1 MFLKRITFFIKKRK
15 RVLICILKIISLQEV
30 NQKFRLLMF
39 LSKYKYLTISI
50 LSLLVFP
57 VAILHSATLVSTSSD
72 SIRTNYINRDRVDLS
87 DSIINYGKVFLNTPY
102 RYGSSGTSSF
112 DCSGFTSYVYRNFGY
127 NLERCSIDQSRQFES
142 IDRDQLKKGDLVFFS
157 GRHKSKQI
165 GHVGIVVAAK
175 GNGEFEFIHAAV
187 HKGVTISNSSEEYYT
202 KRFLKASRVIAA
214 NPILKVVH
222 KLMSFRNSREEPEV
236 RKQAQAPVQQASAV
250 PARQVKKV
258 VPAEYHHVKS
268 GETLSSIAQKYG
280 MTVEELKRK
289 NKIKGNKLSLKQ
301 RLKVKDE
308 VTTVE
313 SRGGSGNNSSGLADN
328 KTNSNR
334 NESSRSDQDASNKQ
348 LSAGGSHIVKK
359 GESLY
364 TIARLYNTSVAE
376 LKKIND
382 LPKGKLH
389 AGQEIKVNSQTDP
402 VANKNEVAKAEVP
415 QKAIVGKTGTHKVVS
430 GESLY
435 SISKSYDIPVDE
447 LMRINNLSNRK
458 IRVGQELKL
467 NQSGDDSK
475 SKRQIAE
482 RQENKADKKV
492 NNTRPEAAEKVITH
506 KIKKGES
513 LATIAKNNN
522 TTVEELER
530 INNIPNGKIR
540 AGQELKIT
548 QNGGEQSKNIIAE
561 RQESKAEKKANSP
574 KSEATEKTTTHKIK
588 KGESLITIAKNNNT
602 TVEELERINNI
613 PNGKIRAGQELKIAH
628 AGGEPTKNLV
638 AEKQEA
644 RQDSKKNNKSEE
656 SGMTVNHKVKKGE
669 SLISIAKDNNISVEE
684 LKKLN
689 NLSDSKIRFGQ
700 ELKLTQS
707 SEKSKNSSSK
717 TERESKS
724 KSIQHKVKSGESYYS
739 IAKDYGCTVD
749 DLKDWNKNSG
759 GKIKIG
765 ETVIVHA
772 KSK

>member
-1 MFLKRITFFIKKRK
+1 M
-15 RVLICILKIISLQEV
+15 QEV

-57 VAILHSATLVSTSSD
+57 VAILHSATLVSASSD

-102 RYGSSGTSSF
+102 RYGSTGTSSF

-187 HKGVTISNSSEEYYT
+187 HTGVTISNSSEEYYT

-222 KLMSFRNSREEPEV
+222 KLMSFRNSRSEPEV
-236 RKQAQAPVQQASAV
+236 RKQPQPTVQRASVVPTNVVKQA
-250 PARQVKKV
+250 RRV

-308 VTTVE
+308 VTTTE
-313 SRGGSGNNSSGLADN
+313 TGGAGNNSSELADN
-328 KTNSNR
+328 KSNSTNR

-348 LSAGGSHIVKK
+348 SSAGGSHIVKK

-389 AGQEIKVNSQTDP
+389 AGQEIKVNSQADP

-415 QKAIVGKTGTHKVVS
+415 QKAIAGKTGTHKVVS

-467 NQSGDDSK
+467 NQSGDDPK

-482 RQENKADKKV
+482 RQESKADKKA
-492 NNTRPEAAEKVITH
+492 NNTRPEAAEKTTTH

-561 RQESKAEKKANSP
+561 RQESKAEKKANSS
-574 KSEATEKTTTHKIK
+574 KSEAAEKTTTHKIK

-602 TVEELERINNI
+602 TVEELMRINNI

-628 AGGEPTKNLV
+628 GGGEPTKNLV

-669 SLISIAKDNNISVEE
+669 SLISIAKDNNLSVEE

-707 SEKSKNSSSK
+707 AEKSKNSSSK
-717 TERESKS
+717 AERESKS

-759 GKIKIG
+759 GKIKVG
-765 ETVIVHA
+765 ETVVVHA

>member
-1 MFLKRITFFIKKRK
+1 M
-15 RVLICILKIISLQEV
+15 S
-30 NQKFRLLMF
+30 
-39 LSKYKYLTISI
+39 LSKHKYFIFNTLF
-50 LSLLVFP
+50 LLIFP
-57 VAILHSATLVSTSSD
+57 VALVHSKPLAFASSD
-72 SIRTNYINRDRVDLS
+72 STRTNYLNRDHVTLS

-102 RYGSSGTSSF
+102 RYGSTGTSTF
-112 DCSGFTSYVYRNFGY
+112 DCSGFTSHVYRNFGY
-127 NLERCSIDQSRQFES
+127 DLERSSIDQSRQFEQV
-142 IDRDQLKKGDLVFFS
+142 DRNQVKTGDLVFFS
-157 GRHKSKQI
+157 GRRKSNQV

-187 HKGVTISNSSEEYYT
+187 HKGVTISNSSEGYYT

-222 KLMSFRNSREEPEV
+222 KLMNFRNSKNEPEAK
-236 RKQAQAPVQQASAV
+236 RQPQQAPVQQAPTIAQS

-258 VPAEYHHVKS
+258 IPAEYHHVRS

-280 MTVEELKRK
+280 MTVDELKRK
-289 NKIKGNKLSLKQ
+289 NKITGNKLSLKQ

-308 VTTVE
+308 ITTTE
-313 SRGGSGNNSSGLADN
+313 TRGSGNNSSELADN
-328 KTNSNR
+328 KNNSTNR
-334 NESSRSDQDASNKQ
+334 NESSRSDQDVSNKQ
-348 LSAGGSHIVKK
+348 SSANGSHIVKK

-364 TIARLYNTSVAE
+364 TIARLYNISVAE

-402 VANKNEVAKAEVP
+402 AASKNEIAKADAP
-415 QKAIVGKTGTHKVVS
+415 QKAPVNKTGSHKVAS

-435 SISKSYDIPVDE
+435 SISRMYDIPVDD
-447 LMRINNLSNRK
+447 LMKINNLSNRK

-482 RQENKADKKV
+482 RQESKADKKANSPKSEV
-492 NNTRPEAAEKVITH
+492 AEKTTIH

-540 AGQELKIT
+540 AGQELKIS
-548 QNGGEQSKNIIAE
+548 QNGSEPSKNMIADRKE
-561 RQESKAEKKANSP
+561 TKADKKANSP
-574 KSEATEKTTTHKIK
+574 KSEVAEKTTTHKIK
-588 KGESLITIAKNNNT
+588 KGESLLTIAKNNNT

-613 PNGKIRAGQELKIAH
+613 PNGKIRAGQELKIAQNS
-628 AGGEPTKNLV
+628 GESAKNLA
-638 AEKQEA
+638 AEKQEV
-644 RQDSKKNNKSEE
+644 RLESKKNNKSEE
-656 SGMTVNHKVKKGE
+656 SGKTVNYKVKRGE
-669 SLISIAKDNNISVEE
+669 SLISIAKDNNVSVEE

-700 ELKLTQS
+700 ELKLTPA
-707 SEKSKNSSSK
+707 SEKSKSSSSK
-717 TERESKS
+717 AERETKS
-724 KSIQHKVKSGESYYS
+724 KNIQHKVKSGESYYS
-739 IAKDYGCTVD
+739 IAKDYGCSVD

-759 GKIKIG
+759 GKIKVG
-765 ETVIVHA
+765 ETVIVH
-772 KSK
+772 SKK

>member
-1 MFLKRITFFIKKRK
+1 
-15 RVLICILKIISLQEV
+15 
-30 NQKFRLLMF
+30 MF

-57 VAILHSATLVSTSSD
+57 VAILHSATLASTSSD
-72 SIRTNYINRDRVDLS
+72 SIRTNYINRDHVDLS

-102 RYGSSGTSSF
+102 RYGSTGTSSF

-142 IDRDQLKKGDLVFFS
+142 IDRNQLKKGDLVFFS

-175 GNGEFEFIHAAV
+175 ENGEFEFIHAAV

-222 KLMSFRNSREEPEV
+222 KLMNFRSSKNEPEV
-236 RKQAQAPVQQASAV
+236 RKQTQQASVQQTVAV
-250 PARQVKKV
+250 AQSPVRQAKKV
-258 VPAEYHHVKS
+258 IPAEYHHVKS

-289 NKIKGNKLSLKQ
+289 NKITGNKLSLKQ

-308 VTTVE
+308 VITVE

-328 KTNSNR
+328 KTNSSR
-334 NESSRSDQDASNKQ
+334 NESSRSDQDVSNKQ
-348 LSAGGSHIVKK
+348 PVGGGSHIVKK

-364 TIARLYNTSVAE
+364 TIAKLYNTSVAE
-376 LKKIND
+376 LKRIND

-389 AGQEIKVNSQTDP
+389 AGQEIKVNSQADP
-402 VANKNEVAKAEVP
+402 VANRNEVAKAEVP
-415 QKAIVGKTGTHKVVS
+415 QRATVGKTGTHKVVS

-458 IRVGQELKL
+458 LRVGQELRL
-467 NQSGDDSK
+467 NQGGDEPK
-475 SKRQIAE
+475 
-482 RQENKADKKV
+482 
-492 NNTRPEAAEKVITH
+492 TR
-506 KIKKGES
+506 S
-513 LATIAKNNN
+513 
-522 TTVEELER
+522 
-530 INNIPNGKIR
+530 
-540 AGQELKIT
+540 Q
-548 QNGGEQSKNIIAE
+548 IAE
-561 RQESKAEKKANSP
+561 RQESKADKKGNNSKP
-574 KSEATEKTTTHKIK
+574 EAAEKTITHKIK

-602 TVEELERINNI
+602 TVEELMRINNIPNGKIRAGQELKIAQNSSESTKSIVAERQESKVDKKTNNSRPEAAEKTITHKIKKGESLITIAKNNNTTVEELMRINNI

-628 AGGEPTKNLV
+628 GGGEPAKNLV
-638 AEKQEA
+638 ADKQEA
-644 RQDSKKNNKSEE
+644 RQDGKKSNKSEE
-656 SGMTVNHKVKKGE
+656 SGMTVNHKVKRGE
-669 SLISIAKDNNISVEE
+669 SLISIAKDNNLSVDE

-707 SEKSKNSSSK
+707 SEKSKSSSSK
-717 TERESKS
+717 VERETKS

-759 GKIKIG
+759 GKIKVG